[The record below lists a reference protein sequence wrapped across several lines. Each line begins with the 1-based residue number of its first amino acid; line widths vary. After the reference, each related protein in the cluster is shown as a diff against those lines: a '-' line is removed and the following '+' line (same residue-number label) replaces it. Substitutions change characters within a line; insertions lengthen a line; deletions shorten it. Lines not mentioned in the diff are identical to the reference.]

1 MKIIVVLIII
11 NKLKHVQLQEITQLK
26 EQENKEKNYFK
37 DIEALLK
44 ESAKHIEFLF
54 RAGWSDNTKVEAT
67 QTFLNLLKIKNMI
80 KENEDKEREI

>member
-1 MKIIVVLIII
+1 MLE
-11 NKLKHVQLQEITQLK
+11 NE

-54 RAGWSDNTKVEAT
+54 RAG
-67 QTFLNLLKIKNMI
+67 
-80 KENEDKEREI
+80 

>member
-1 MKIIVVLIII
+1 MLE
-11 NKLKHVQLQEITQLK
+11 NE

-44 ESAKHIEFLF
+44 ESAEHIEFLF

-80 KENEDKEREI
+80 KENEDKERED